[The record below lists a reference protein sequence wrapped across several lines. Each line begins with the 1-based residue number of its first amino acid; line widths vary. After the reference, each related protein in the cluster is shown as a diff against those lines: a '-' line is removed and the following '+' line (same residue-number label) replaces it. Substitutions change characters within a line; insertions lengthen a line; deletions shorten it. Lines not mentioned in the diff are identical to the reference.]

1 MSIDE
6 RYFDVFIES
15 SASGDSWPHF
25 VFSKYVPFIDNSV
38 YHKLYYHKE
47 ANYFYVCR

>member
-1 MSIDE
+1 MQKTSASSSMSIDE

-15 SASGDSWPHF
+15 SA
-25 VFSKYVPFIDNSV
+25 NAV